1 MIYRL
6 AGCRMLFLLFRNLG
20 RVIRSEGAD
29 TVGEAKTG
37 DLSGVYGYDMSQSTI
52 EMFYEQ

>member
-1 MIYRL
+1 
-6 AGCRMLFLLFRNLG
+6 MLFLLFRNLG

-37 DLSGVYGYDMSQSTI
+37 DLSGVYGYDMSQSTM